1 MARSK
6 KATSGGST
14 RLKYV
19 GPEARGFVPLPEG
32 WPAADHDE
40 PDEAVRA
47 EKLASQMYDIE
58 RAEPEEAHA
67 PWEV

>member
-6 KATSGGST
+6 KVSAGET
-14 RLKYV
+14 RLVYA
-19 GPEARGFVPLPEG
+19 GPEVNGFVPLPEG

-40 PDEAVRA
+40 PDEALRA
-47 EKLASQMYDIE
+47 EKLASGMYDIE
-58 RAEPEEAHA
+58 RAEPEARA